1 MLNAGQVA
9 EAAALLNKARE
20 TRMPLEEFPETCR
33 PTTLEDGYAI
43 QDAVAASLKAEIGG
57 YKAIAPKEGDP
68 TRGPLYANMIR
79 ATPSRF
85 PAAAVRP
92 CGVEGEVAF
101 RYKQDL
107 PPRATAYSREEVA
120 AAVEACAA
128 IEVVSTRF
136 ADHSKKTIFERLA
149 DNNLNGGFVHA
160 APSADWRK
168 LDLGNIRVVLEVN
181 GEVVDDHT
189 GGHPT
194 GDPLGVATAL
204 ANMLRNGPGI
214 KEGQFCTCGTY
225 TGLRFLEPG
234 DVCVVRF
241 EGLGEAQV
249 GFVP

>member
-1 MLNAGQVA
+1 MLDAKSIT
-9 EAAALLNKARE
+9 EAATLLVKARE
-20 TRMPLEEFPETCR
+20 DRKPIVEFPESCR
-33 PTTLEDGYAI
+33 PTSLEDGYAI
-43 QDAVAASLKAEIGG
+43 QVAVAASLKAEVGG

-68 TRGPLYANMIR
+68 TRGPLYASMIR

-85 PAAAVRP
+85 PAGAVRP

-101 RYKQDL
+101 RYKKDL
-107 PPRATAYSREEVA
+107 PARAAAYTREEVA

-149 DNNLNGGFVHA
+149 DNNLNGGFVF
-160 APSADWRK
+160 APPVTDWQK
-168 LDLGNIRVVLEVN
+168 LDLGSIRVVLEVN
-181 GEVVDDHT
+181 GKVVDDHT

-194 GDPLGVATAL
+194 GDPLGVAVAL
-204 ANMLRNGPGI
+204 VNMLRAGPGI

-225 TGLRFLEPG
+225 TGLRFLNPG

-241 EGLGEAQV
+241 DGLGEAQV

>member
-1 MLNAGQVA
+1 MDQTKIA
-9 EAAALLNKARE
+9 EAAALLATARE
-20 TRMPLEEFPETCR
+20 TRKPLAGFPDSCR
-33 PTTLEDGYAI
+33 PASNAEGYAI
-43 QDAVAASLKAEIGG
+43 QDAVAAALNEAIGG
-57 YKAIAPKEGDP
+57 YKAIAPKAGAP
-68 TRGPLYANMIR
+68 TRGPLYTRMIK

-101 RYKQDL
+101 RYKKDL
-107 PPRATAYSREEVA
+107 PPRATDYTREEVA

-136 ADHSKKTIFERLA
+136 ADHSKLSVFERLA

-160 APSADWRK
+160 APRADWRG
-168 LDLGNIRVVLEVN
+168 LDLGNLHVVLQVN
-181 GEVVDDHT
+181 GKTVLDQK

-194 GDPLGVATAL
+194 GDPLGVAVAL
-204 ANMLRNGPGI
+204 ANMLRTGPGI

-225 TGLRFLEPG
+225 TGLRFLDPG